1 MANLLD
7 EALKERYKEESSG
20 RMPILNHKKSIPL
33 LTHFSYIVE
42 KGESEIHVLL
52 LCIQLIRIEYS
63 EWIATAI
70 PIVEKIDRKQE

>member
-33 LTHFSYIVE
+33 LTYFCHIIQ
-42 KGESEIHVLL
+42 KGQSEIHVLL
-52 LCIQLIRIEYS
+52 FI
-63 EWIATAI
+63 
-70 PIVEKIDRKQE
+70 